1 MTEVNGE
8 LIYEILKALQSD
20 VRLLKDSQAEIK
32 QELISVRGTL
42 VAIQQDT
49 NNIYGILARHDNRL
63 DRIEHRLEL
72 RELAE
77 PPQAPYEP

>member
-8 LIYEILKALQSD
+8 LIYEVLKSLQSD
-20 VRLLKDSQAEIK
+20 VRLLKDGQAEIK
-32 QELISVRGTL
+32 QELISVRGTM
-42 VAIQQDT
+42 VSIQQDV

-63 DRIEHRLEL
+63 DRIERRLEL

>member
-8 LIYEILKALQSD
+8 LIYEVLKNVQS
-20 VRLLKDSQAEIK
+20 RLSNVEQVSIEH
-32 QELISVRGTL
+32 SHSFTVVRGHL
-42 VAIQQDT
+42 AAIQAD
-49 NNIYGILARHDNRL
+49 NNNMYAILTRIDNRL